1 MKAKIKT
8 DTIVRTIV
16 LVLALFNQILA
27 IKGKEVLPVT
37 EDEVYQLVSLVAT
50 IGASLWAWWKNN
62 SFTEPALMGDQ
73 LKDQLK
79 QEVHERR

>member
-1 MKAKIKT
+1 MKPKIKT

-16 LVLALFNQILA
+16 LVLALLNQILA

-37 EDEVYQLVSLVAT
+37 EDEVYQLVSLAVT

-79 QEVHERR
+79 QEAERK

>member
-1 MKAKIKT
+1 MKPKIKT

-16 LVLALFNQILA
+16 LVLALINQVLA

-37 EDEVYQLVSLVAT
+37 EDEVYQLVSLVVT

-62 SFTEPALMGDQ
+62 SFTEPAIMGDQ

-79 QEVHERR
+79 REAERK

>member
-16 LVLALFNQILA
+16 LVLALLNQILA

-37 EDEVYQLVSLVAT
+37 EDEVYQLVSLVVT

-62 SFTEPALMGDQ
+62 SFTEPAIMGDQ

-79 QEVHERR
+79 REAERK

>member
-1 MKAKIKT
+1 MKPKIKT
-8 DTIVRTIV
+8 DTSVRTIV
-16 LVLALFNQILA
+16 LVLALLNQILA

-37 EDEVYQLVSLVAT
+37 EDEVYQLVSLVVT

>member
-16 LVLALFNQILA
+16 LVLALINQVLA

-37 EDEVYQLVSLVAT
+37 EDEVYQLVSLVVT

-62 SFTEPALMGDQ
+62 SFTEPAIMGDQ

-79 QEVHERR
+79 REAERK